1 MRNPDQWS
9 PKEPEEPGLPGA
21 PEGHEGEGRE
31 AAPSRR
37 GALVG
42 LVVVLL
48 LVVGGFVLSKVL
60 RGMAQLQDCA
70 LSGRSNC
77 S

>member
-9 PKEPEEPGLPGA
+9 PKEPDEPGLPGA
-21 PEGHEGEGRE
+21 PERNAGEGLE
-31 AAPSRR
+31 ARSSRR

-42 LVVVLL
+42 LAVVLL
-48 LVVGGFVLSKVL
+48 LVVGGFVLTKVL
-60 RGMAQLQDCA
+60 RGMAKLQDCA